1 MCPNQTVS
9 FSEQCQLSA
18 VLSSYLYS
26 CLELQQLHNESFGY
40 NPAKV
45 CPSKQQ
51 RIVLVAFSPRR
62 CQDQLVGPE
71 EGVEGCVMEFFL
83 QAGAAVDGRPQLN
96 RVGGELD
103 GLEASRENSHDY
115 S

>member
-1 MCPNQTVS
+1 M
-9 FSEQCQLSA
+9 SA
-18 VLSSYLYS
+18 VLSSYLYP
-26 CLELQQLHNESFGY
+26 CLELQQLHDEIFGY

-71 EGVEGCVMEFFL
+71 EGVKGCVMELFL
-83 QAGAAVDGRPQLN
+83 QAGAAVGSRPQLN
-96 RVGGELD
+96 WVGGELN
-103 GLEASRENSHDY
+103 GLEAGRENSHDY